1 MVWLYYCGFVWSVST
16 LGLVCLLVFRLVL
29 LSWLRGLLF
38 VCCFVWVYLL
48 GFGVWISSLGC
59 LCCCFCYLFAVAVC
73 GVLVGCGVFGYVV
86 FGGWCCGLLCLGW
99 FCNC

>member
-1 MVWLYYCGFVWSVST
+1 MGWLYYCGFVWSVST

-48 GFGVWISSLGC
+48 GFGVWISSLGAC
-59 LCCCFCYLFAVAVC
+59 VAVFVICLRLLFVGGFGGVWGVWLCCFRWLVLWFAVF
-73 GVLVGCGVFGYVV
+73 GLVL
-86 FGGWCCGLLCLGW
+86 
-99 FCNC
+99 